1 MSDGEIG
8 LVIGAA
14 LGVILTVLT
23 VIIFMTPASQFAEFV
38 CESHGLELIDYE
50 RKEDPFSKVE
60 CGNKKPE
67 LQYDGYKV
75 FTK

>member
-1 MSDGEIG
+1 MEDP
-8 LVIGAA
+8 LVGIISFLMGFFLFLIMFLFFG
-14 LGVILTVLT
+14 LGVE
-23 VIIFMTPASQFAEFV
+23 PAAEFV

-50 RKEDPFSKVE
+50 IEGKSFSKVE

-67 LQYDGYKV
+67 LQYEDYKV